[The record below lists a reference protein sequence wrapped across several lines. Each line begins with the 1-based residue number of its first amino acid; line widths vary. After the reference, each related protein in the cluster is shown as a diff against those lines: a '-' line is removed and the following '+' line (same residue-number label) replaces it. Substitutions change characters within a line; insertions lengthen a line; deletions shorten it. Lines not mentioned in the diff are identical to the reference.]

1 MEVFIHP
8 KIIFIIF
15 ILVPQEKFRRIWKDS
30 IKESFNYKCAYCGSR
45 ESLTLDHVVPRF
57 HGGTD
62 ETKNLICACAE
73 CNRDKSHED
82 WRSWYT
88 RQGFYDPY
96 KEARIIEWQKQN
108 TANFSNYIETK
119 RAGMILTRNNF
130 VYKKLKKS

>member
-1 MEVFIHP
+1 MEVFSSPEDYLYNLHTCSP
-8 KIIFIIF
+8 G
-15 ILVPQEKFRRIWKDS
+15 EARRIWKDS

-45 ESLTLDHVVPRF
+45 ENLTLDHVVPRF

>member
-1 MEVFIHP
+1 MEVFSSPEDYLYNLHTCSP
-8 KIIFIIF
+8 G
-15 ILVPQEKFRRIWKDS
+15 EARRIWKDS

-45 ESLTLDHVVPRF
+45 ENLTLDHVVPRF

-108 TANFSNYIETK
+108 TSNFSNYIETK

>member
-1 MEVFIHP
+1 MEVFSSPEDYLYNLHTCSP
-8 KIIFIIF
+8 G
-15 ILVPQEKFRRIWKDS
+15 EARRIWKDS

-45 ESLTLDHVVPRF
+45 ENLTLDHVVPRF

-96 KEARIIEWQKQN
+96 KEARIIEWQQQN

>member
-1 MEVFIHP
+1 MEVFKPPEDYLYNLHTCSPGERDVYGKTRLKNHSTISVR
-8 KIIFIIF
+8 IVD
-15 ILVPQEKFRRIWKDS
+15 LEK
-30 IKESFNYKCAYCGSR
+30 
-45 ESLTLDHVVPRF
+45 SLTLDHVVPRF

-82 WRSWYT
+82 WRPWYT

>member
-1 MEVFIHP
+1 MEVFSSPEDYLYNLHTCSP
-8 KIIFIIF
+8 G
-15 ILVPQEKFRRIWKDS
+15 EARRIWKDS

-45 ESLTLDHVVPRF
+45 ENLTLDHVVPRF

-108 TANFSNYIETK
+108 TTNFSNYIETK

>member
-1 MEVFIHP
+1 MEVFSSPEDYLYNLHTCSP
-8 KIIFIIF
+8 G
-15 ILVPQEKFRRIWKDS
+15 EARRIWKDS

-108 TANFSNYIETK
+108 TTNFSNYIETK

>member
-1 MEVFIHP
+1 MEVFSSPEDYLYNLHTCSP
-8 KIIFIIF
+8 G
-15 ILVPQEKFRRIWKDS
+15 EARRIWKDS

-45 ESLTLDHVVPRF
+45 ENLTLDHVVPRF

-108 TANFSNYIETK
+108 TTNFSNYIETK

-130 VYKKLKKS
+130 VYKKLKK